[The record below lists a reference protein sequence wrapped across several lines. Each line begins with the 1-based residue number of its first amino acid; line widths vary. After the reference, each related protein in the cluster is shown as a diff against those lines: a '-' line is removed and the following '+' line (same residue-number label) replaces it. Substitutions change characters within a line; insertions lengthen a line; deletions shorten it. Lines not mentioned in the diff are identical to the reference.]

1 MKNKVYNFRIY
12 PNQEQIILLAKTFGC
27 VRKIYNLMLNE
38 RQEVYQQLKDDKDAL
53 YSYNYRTESDY
64 KIEYD
69 YMLEVDSIALQQS
82 RLNLQ
87 NAYKAFFSKQNK
99 FPKFKNKHNKQSY
112 RTISVNKNLKVDF
125 ENRKIKL
132 PKLGWVSYRDNRIF
146 EAPIRSITISRNK
159 AGNYFAAILVQEDIQ
174 HKQKLDNVLGIDL
187 NIEHFA
193 VLSTGQKIKSPK
205 YYQQTENKL
214 KQEQKKLSRK
224 TLGSQN
230 RLKNKLKV
238 ARLHQKIRNQKTDFL
253 QKLSTKII
261 DENQIIVLEDLSIKD
276 MLQNK
281 YLSKSI
287 QQQNWY
293 EFVSMLKYKADWFGR
308 EVIQTDKYFPSS
320 QLCSNCGYRNEN
332 LKLSNRQWQ
341 CPECETF
348 HDRDINAAINLTHT
362 VGTTEINACG
372 DKSSRIL
379 HSAQESTSFRA

>member
-12 PNQEQIILLAKTFGC
+12 PNQEQSILLTKTFGC

-64 KIEYD
+64 KTEYD

-99 FPKFKNKHNKQSY
+99 FPKFKNKHNRQSY
-112 RTISVNKNLKVDF
+112 RTVSVNKNLKVDF
-125 ENRKIKL
+125 EDKKIKL
-132 PKLGWVSYRDNRIF
+132 PKLGWIKYSDNRTF
-146 EAPIRSITISRNK
+146 EASIRSITISRNK

-187 NIEHFA
+187 NIEYFA
-193 VLSTGQKIKSPK
+193 VVSTGQKVLSPK
-205 YYQQTENKL
+205 YYQKTESKL
-214 KQEQKKLSRK
+214 AIEQKRLSRK
-224 TLGSQN
+224 KKGSN
-230 RLKNKLKV
+230 NKDKQRLKV
-238 ARLHQKIRNQKTDFL
+238 AKLYQKIRNQKVDFL
-253 QKLSTKII
+253 HKLSTKII
-261 DENQIIVLEDLSIKD
+261 DENQIIVLEDLNIKD

-293 EFVSMLKYKADWFGR
+293 EFVSMLKYKADWYGR
-308 EVIQTDKYFPSS
+308 EVIQADRYFPSS

-332 LKLSNRQWQ
+332 LKLSDRQWQ
-341 CPECETF
+341 CPDCETF

-362 VGTTEINACG
+362 VGTAEINACG